1 LVDLADT
8 PKILGSGSAI
18 QSHPERSEVKAA
30 QTPQGFLLDKLLKAH
45 LMAVQEGWACTDDS
59 SLWDRYVGPVRYIP
73 GERKNKKITYREDL
87 EPMEPSEWRIG
98 EGWDIH
104 PLVEG
109 RPLLLG
115 GCRIEFPRGEAG
127 HSDGDALW
135 HAVIDALLGA
145 AGLGDIGT
153 HFPPS
158 DAKWKDADSCS
169 LAFKAIAL
177 IRAEGWEIGNIDC
190 TVMLEKPR
198 LQPYREAIKARMGE
212 ILEVEPR
219 RISIKAKSYEGF
231 GEVGEG
237 LAVET
242 RAVVLLV
249 QGRRQ
254 EILRKESK

>member
-1 LVDLADT
+1 M
-8 PKILGSGSAI
+8 
-18 QSHPERSEVKAA
+18 E
-30 QTPQGFLLDKLLKAH
+30 
-45 LMAVQEGWACTDDS
+45 M
-59 SLWDRYVGPVRYIP
+59 P
-73 GERKNKKITYREDL
+73 GC
-87 EPMEPSEWRIG
+87 RIG

-115 GCRIEFPRGEAG
+115 GYRIDFPRGEAG

-145 AGLGDIGT
+145 AGLGDIGS

-158 DAKWKDADSCS
+158 DAKWKDADSS
-169 LAFKAIAL
+169 LLAAKAVAL
-177 IRAEGWEIGNIDC
+177 VRAQGWEIGNIDC

-198 LQPYREAIKARMGE
+198 LKPYREAIQARMGE
-212 ILEVEPR
+212 VLDLEPGK
-219 RISIKAKSYEGF
+219 ISVKAKSYEGF

-254 EILRKESK
+254 AILRNESK